1 MILMDI
7 NGVRA
12 VIRKQDVL
20 TAGMVGQQVEFRFDE
35 SWDKMGKTAVFRAG
49 DVTKDVTVTN
59 SIAKVPHEV
68 LIPGV
73 AVEIG
78 VYGSKDDGAIVI
90 PTVWAK
96 TNIVEFGA
104 DPSGDESVDPTLPIW
119 GQIQE
124 EVEQIHEEVEQ
135 IKENGVGGITEEQF
149 ADMFYQ
155 SSDNGSIDAVR
166 EGYLND
172 RLADYVTSE
181 SLDQEVSYLVDTK
194 IEFEKPALI
203 EEVTEKVLES
213 IEIPECGAVIDDENI
228 STDKTWSSK
237 KIDGLVGD
245 ISSALDELHNYA
257 QGLIN
262 GGGA

>member
-1 MILMDI
+1 MILIDI

-119 GQIQE
+119 GQLQE
-124 EVEQIHEEVEQ
+124 ELAQ
-135 IKENGVGGITEEQF
+135 IKESGVGGGVSEEQ
-149 ADMFYQ
+149 
-155 SSDNGSIDAVR
+155 
-166 EGYLND
+166 
-172 RLADYVTSE
+172 LAETLEAYATIDYVETALPAIVDNEIRNQYEPIAEFVISK
-181 SLDQEVSYLVDTK
+181 LPIYNGEV
-194 IEFEKPALI
+194 
-203 EEVTEKVLES
+203 VL
-213 IEIPECGAVIDDENI
+213 
-228 STDKTWSSK
+228 
-237 KIDGLVGD
+237 
-245 ISSALDELHNYA
+245 
-257 QGLIN
+257 
-262 GGGA
+262 

>member
-119 GQIQE
+119 GQLQE
-124 EVEQIHEEVEQ
+124 ELAQ
-135 IKENGVGGITEEQF
+135 IKESGVGGGVSEEQ
-149 ADMFYQ
+149 
-155 SSDNGSIDAVR
+155 
-166 EGYLND
+166 
-172 RLADYVTSE
+172 LAETLEAYATIDYVETALPAIVDNEIRNQYEPIAEFVISK
-181 SLDQEVSYLVDTK
+181 LPIYNGEV
-194 IEFEKPALI
+194 
-203 EEVTEKVLES
+203 VL
-213 IEIPECGAVIDDENI
+213 
-228 STDKTWSSK
+228 
-237 KIDGLVGD
+237 
-245 ISSALDELHNYA
+245 
-257 QGLIN
+257 
-262 GGGA
+262 

>member
-49 DVTKDVTVTN
+49 DVTKDATVTN

-68 LIPGV
+68 LIPGLS
-73 AVEIG
+73 VEIG
-78 VYGSKDDGAIVI
+78 VYGTKDDGAIVI

-104 DPSGDESVDPTLPIW
+104 DPSGDESLDPTLPIW
-119 GQIQE
+119 GQLQE
-124 EVEQIHEEVEQ
+124 ELAE
-135 IKENGVGGITEEQF
+135 IKESGVGGGITEEQLAETLEAYATIEYVEQNLPAIIDNEVRNHYEPIADFVIDKIGDTGTMTAEQF
-149 ADMFYQ
+149 ADVFHEAK
-155 SSDNGSIDAVR
+155 NKGLIDAVS
-166 EGYLND
+166 EE
-172 RLADYVTSE
+172 RLYD
-181 SLDQEVSYLVDTK
+181 
-194 IEFEKPALI
+194 
-203 EEVTEKVLES
+203 VLEG
-213 IEIPECGAVIDDENI
+213 ELTHYVNEQQLEDV
-228 STDKTWSSK
+228 
-237 KIDGLVGD
+237 VGD
-245 ISSALDELHNYA
+245 ISSALDELHTYA
-257 QGLIN
+257 QALIN